1 MFITSLSSAL
11 CIKPRSRFRP
21 RLRMQDNSSLYLLNE
36 DAFDT
41 ANAMSD
47 QSLATQF
54 SPAGERSHALTG

>member
-21 RLRMQDNSSLYLLNE
+21 RLCMQGDGSLGVLNE
-36 DAFDT
+36 DAFDS

-54 SPAGERSHALTG
+54 SPAGERSHAVTG